1 MEFDVI
7 NMDWVHKMDGMWL
20 MLRTKDANV
29 ASKVCGMV
37 EPMKEYVCT
46 IEEKTK
52 KRSLDANAY
61 AWVLLG
67 KIAKKVGVPKEDVYR
82 NYIRDVGDNYEI
94 VPIKKEAEERWVKN
108 WQKKGIGW
116 VCEVLGDSKLEGYVN
131 IINYFGSSTY
141 DTKQMSALINLIVQ
155 DCKEQG
161 IETMTPAELQRLM
174 EEWN

>member
-7 NMDWVHKMDGMWL
+7 NVDWVHKMDGMWL
-20 MLRTKDANV
+20 MLRTKGAND

-46 IEEKTK
+46 IQEKTN

-67 KIAKKVGVPKEDVYR
+67 KIAKKVGIPKEDVYR
-82 NYIRDVGDNYEI
+82 NYIKDVGDNYEI

-131 IINYFGSSTY
+131 IINYYGSSTY
-141 DTKQMSALINLIVQ
+141 DTNQMSALINLIVQ

>member
-1 MEFDVI
+1 MEF
-7 NMDWVHKMDGMWL
+7 NTTAADWTVKRDGAWL
-20 MLRTKDANV
+20 MLKVAGANEL
-29 ASKVCGMV
+29 ANRFEQG
-37 EPMKEYVCT
+37 KEYVCA
-46 IEEKTK
+46 IAEKTK

-67 KIAKKVGVPKEDVYR
+67 KIAKKVGIPKEEVYR
-82 NYIRDVGDNYEI
+82 NYIKDVGDNYEI

-116 VCEVLGDSKLEGYVN
+116 VCEVLGNSKIEGYVN

-141 DTKQMSALINLIVQ
+141 DSKQMSALINLIVQ

-161 IETMTPAELQRLM
+161 IETMTPAELQILM

>member
-1 MEFDVI
+1 MEFEI
-7 NMDWVHKMDGMWL
+7 KGADWMHKMDGMWL
-20 MLRTKDANV
+20 MLQTKGANDA
-29 ASKVCGMV
+29 SRVCGMM
-37 EPMKEYVCT
+37 EPTKEYVCT

-67 KIAKKVGVPKEDVYR
+67 KIAKKVGIPKEDVYR
-82 NYIRDVGDNYEI
+82 NYIKDVGDNYEI

-131 IINYFGSSTY
+131 VINYYGSSTY
-141 DTKQMSALINLIVQ
+141 DTNQMSALINLIVQ

>member
-1 MEFDVI
+1 MEF
-7 NMDWVHKMDGMWL
+7 NTTAADWTVKRDGAWL
-20 MLRTKDANV
+20 MLKVAGANEL
-29 ASKVCGMV
+29 ANRF
-37 EPMKEYVCT
+37 EQDKEYVCT
-46 IEEKTK
+46 VEEKTK

-67 KIAKKVGVPKEDVYR
+67 KIAKKVGIAKEDVYR
-82 NYIRDVGDNYEI
+82 NYIKDVGDNYEI

-116 VCEVLGDSKLEGYVN
+116 VCEVLGNSKIEGYVN

-141 DTKQMSALINLIVQ
+141 DSKQMSALINLIVH
-155 DCKEQG
+155 DCKDQG
-161 IETMTPAELQRLM
+161 IETMTPAELQILM